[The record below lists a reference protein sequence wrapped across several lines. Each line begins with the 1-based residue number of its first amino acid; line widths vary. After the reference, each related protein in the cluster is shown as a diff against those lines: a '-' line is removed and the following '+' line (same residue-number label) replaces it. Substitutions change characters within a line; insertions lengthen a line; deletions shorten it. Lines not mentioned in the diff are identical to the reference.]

1 MKKIFIIL
9 LILGFFSG
17 FSEGKESFNINKLNV
32 NEYTIEITDKDCRGL
47 TIQLRKDKLLEDWA
61 YNIIKNHETVDP
73 SSFGEEKFISCV
85 IKSIKNSSDIIKGT
99 HQIRIRFRLEF
110 LNGIFSNNGKT
121 RKSLAL
127 LKGTIKE
134 KDSSIVK
141 FLSPEIES
149 YSTIISFCN
158 SMSDLDFFCK
168 DYLVGMEPPRFET
181 KLLGLK
187 KSHLATLEHF
197 GLPKEFGI
205 SLSLSSK
212 SKRIGMMKEQP
223 VSK

>member
-1 MKKIFIIL
+1 MKNIFIFL
-9 LILGFFSG
+9 LILGFFSE
-17 FSEGKESFNINKLNV
+17 FSEGKEIFNINKLNV

-47 TIQLRKDKLLEDWA
+47 TIQLRKDQLLEDWA
-61 YNIIKNHETVDP
+61 YNIIQNHEIVDP
-73 SSFGEEKFISCV
+73 SSFGEENFISCV
-85 IKSIKNSSDIIKGT
+85 IKSIKSSSDIIKGA
-99 HQIRIRFRLEF
+99 HQIRIRFRLKF
-110 LNGIFSNNGKT
+110 LNGIFSHDGKT

-127 LKGTIKE
+127 LKGNIKE

-149 YSTIISFCN
+149 YSKIISFCN
-158 SMSDLDFFCK
+158 SMSNFDFFCN
-168 DYLVGMEPPRFET
+168 DYLVGMEPPKFEK

-187 KSHLATLEHF
+187 KSHLASLEHF

-212 SKRIGMMKEQP
+212 SKRTSITNEQP